1 MDLKPEADAKVKVL
15 HLQQKLYRWS
25 KELTPTV
32 IESGESWMT
41 GNCHV
46 RFGEQQEETG
56 LLEEP
61 RLLLTL
67 RALGEAS
74 HVSAEMDV

>member
-1 MDLKPEADAKVKVL
+1 MDLKPEADVKVKVL

-25 KELTPTV
+25 KEGTYVLNGELTPTT

-41 GNCHV
+41 GNCQV

-56 LLEEP
+56 P
-61 RLLLTL
+61 WRN
-67 RALGEAS
+67 RAS
-74 HVSAEMDV
+74 C